1 MTGMAYWGALAAMG
15 IMAFYFFQN
24 NNMRMAVL
32 ALIIGAL
39 IVYSHET
46 GKGAESFKKGLHDT
60 IDNPAKAYE
69 RKYDSK
75 AFQTDHNITYEK

>member
-32 ALIIGAL
+32 SLIIGGL

-46 GKGAESFKKGLHDT
+46 GKGAESFKKGIHDT

-69 RKYDSK
+69 RKFDTE
-75 AFQTDHNITYEK
+75 AFQTDKEIDYKQ